1 MFNSKKFDR
10 SVQPW
15 EVMPADAGTYK
26 AGQILR
32 INNGKVGGLI
42 GALTTVP
49 PYVCMADKKIT
60 TAGDLLPVMRVTEDT
75 IFEAPL
81 SALTAGA
88 KPGAKLQVAADGL
101 GVNGTAAGAFE
112 VTQLMAGTAMGDL
125 VRGRFTVDAP
135 GA

>member
-1 MFNSKKFDR
+1 MFNPKKYDR

-32 INNGKVGGLI
+32 TNSGKVSALI
-42 GALTTVP
+42 GTLTTVP
-49 PYVCMADKKIT
+49 SYVCMAEKTIT

-81 SALTAGA
+81 SAVSSGA
-88 KPGAKLQVAADGL
+88 KPGAMLQVAADGL

-112 VTQLMAGTAMGDL
+112 VTQMMAGTAMGDL
-125 VRGRFTVDAP
+125 VRGRFTKDAP